1 MDKRLETFLVLCR
14 VMNYRESSEILHISQ
29 PAVTK
34 QIQSLEEEY
43 DVSLFDYD
51 RRKLT
56 RTPASYV
63 LEKYAHTQK
72 YNYED
77 VKKALQ
83 ESQVQ
88 SLRIG
93 VSKTVGDYLI
103 MDELKTFLKTS
114 NQPLEIK
121 IDNTESLLEYL
132 QESLLDFLIIEG
144 NFNKADYDY
153 RLYGEE
159 MFAGI
164 CAKDHPFADK
174 DIPLKDIFS
183 ESIIVREKGSGS
195 REIVESELKAFGYEF
210 SNFFRE
216 ISVNSIQI
224 IRDLVAEKIGISFA
238 YTTIIDKDLRLAHF
252 QVKELTAPHEVHVV
266 ALKNTQGLRHA
277 EHFFNTKGS
286 FQDKIDSDSI
296 KEE

>member
-43 DVSLFDYD
+43 GVELFDYD

-56 RTPASYV
+56 RTPASYI
-63 LEKYAHTQK
+63 LEKYAHAQK

-83 ESQVQ
+83 ESRVRT
-88 SLRIG
+88 LRIG

-103 MDELKTFLKTS
+103 VDELKNFLKIS
-114 NQPLEIK
+114 SQPLEIK
-121 IDNTESLLEYL
+121 IDNTESLLEHL
-132 QESLLDFLIIEG
+132 QESRLDFLIIEG
-144 NFNKADYDY
+144 NFDKGDYDY

-164 CAKDHPFADK
+164 CAKDHPFAGREV
-174 DIPLKDIFS
+174 PLKEIFS
-183 ESIIVREKGSGS
+183 ESIVVREKGSGT
-195 REIVESELKAFGYEF
+195 REIVESGLKAFGYDF
-210 SNFFRE
+210 ADFFRE

-224 IRDLVAEKIGISFA
+224 IRDLVAEQLGISFA
-238 YTTIIDKDLRLAHF
+238 YTTIIDKDDRLAHF
-252 QVKELTAPHEVHVV
+252 QVKELTAPHEVHVL

-277 EHFFNTKGS
+277 EHFFNTPGA
-286 FQDKIDSDSI
+286 FPDKIESDSI